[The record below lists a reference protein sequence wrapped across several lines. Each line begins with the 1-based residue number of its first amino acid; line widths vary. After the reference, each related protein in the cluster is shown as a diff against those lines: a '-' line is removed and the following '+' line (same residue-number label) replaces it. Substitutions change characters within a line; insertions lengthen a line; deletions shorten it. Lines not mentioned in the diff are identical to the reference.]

1 MTPTI
6 ADKLATDQ
14 PSDCQKGTNKDLE
27 FQWNVS
33 GATRLGK
40 IRTENQDSFTI
51 WRESVS
57 QIFIAAN
64 DGAGGID
71 GGREASQSAA
81 ESALAVMEYTA
92 GSNLSPRRR
101 LEMAIAEARETAKAE
116 KLNGITTAILTYCEN
131 DKLHYATLGDGA
143 VVAVWPDG
151 MVSHIQTPHH
161 ILGQPDN
168 VIAAYIGQGC
178 EIKPRTG
185 SIRLEPGRTIMLM
198 TDGASELFPYDDFAH
213 NRLAYSEALKQKD
226 NSDLADHLLKQIE
239 EARDPET
246 DAYLHHDNMTL
257 VLAHIS
263 SKDHH
268 HTMASVIKEKTNA

>member
-1 MTPTI
+1 MTYLPQSILEHVANLPLKSLLLSGVFCATSLSAFYTWKLIKTMKEAFVTPTI
-6 ADKLATDQ
+6 TDKLATDQ

-40 IRTENQDSFTI
+40 IRTENQDSFTV

-92 GSNLSPRRR
+92 GSNLSPSQR

-185 SIRLEPGRTIMLM
+185 SIRLEPGTTIMLL
-198 TDGASELFPYDDFAH
+198 SL
-213 NRLAYSEALKQKD
+213 
-226 NSDLADHLLKQIE
+226 I
-239 EARDPET
+239 
-246 DAYLHHDNMTL
+246 
-257 VLAHIS
+257 HIS
-263 SKDHH
+263 EP
-268 HTMASVIKEKTNA
+268 TRPY